1 MDDKDLIDKLY
12 LLERHDF
19 LELSNKE
26 IVEVIIREGKY
37 NLFSIRRFLW
47 FEKDLEL
54 HDFVKAT
61 ADKLREQGIK
71 AGVLKLRVFRPFP
84 AEEISRALSK
94 AKAVAVLDKADGL
107 NAVGGPLFTD
117 VTSGMYVNNIKVPT
131 VSYIY
136 GIGGRDTK
144 SDDIE
149 KVYIDLQEIVKS
161 GNVVNPYRY
170 LGLRRED

>member
-1 MDDKDLIDKLY
+1 MAFGLGGGSMDDKDLIDKLY

-61 ADKLREQGIK
+61 ADKLREEHLNIMDI
-71 AGVLKLRVFRPFP
+71 LKY
-84 AEEISRALSK
+84 RA
-94 AKAVAVLDKADGL
+94 
-107 NAVGGPLFTD
+107 
-117 VTSGMYVNNIKVPT
+117 
-131 VSYIY
+131 
-136 GIGGRDTK
+136 
-144 SDDIE
+144 
-149 KVYIDLQEIVKS
+149 
-161 GNVVNPYRY
+161 
-170 LGLRRED
+170 

>member
-1 MDDKDLIDKLY
+1 MAFGLGGGSMDDKDLIDKLY

-61 ADKLREQGIK
+61 ADKLRDEHLDIID
-71 AGVLKLRVFRPFP
+71 VLKY
-84 AEEISRALSK
+84 RA
-94 AKAVAVLDKADGL
+94 
-107 NAVGGPLFTD
+107 
-117 VTSGMYVNNIKVPT
+117 
-131 VSYIY
+131 
-136 GIGGRDTK
+136 
-144 SDDIE
+144 
-149 KVYIDLQEIVKS
+149 
-161 GNVVNPYRY
+161 
-170 LGLRRED
+170 